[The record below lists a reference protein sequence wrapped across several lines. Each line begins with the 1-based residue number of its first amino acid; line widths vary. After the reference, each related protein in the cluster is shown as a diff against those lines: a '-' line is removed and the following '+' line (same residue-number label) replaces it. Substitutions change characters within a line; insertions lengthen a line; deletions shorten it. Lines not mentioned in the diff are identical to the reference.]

1 MAKTQ
6 RENIHITP
14 TKYSCF
20 VNTKRKTELKF
31 TYQQSSKYLTLAT
44 PNQKQTKRNPKTS
57 KTQWNK
63 PPKKKIKNF
72 KP

>member
-44 PNQKQTKRNPKTS
+44 QIKNKQKETPKLVKPSETNP
-57 KTQWNK
+57 Q
-63 PPKKKIKNF
+63 KKKITNF